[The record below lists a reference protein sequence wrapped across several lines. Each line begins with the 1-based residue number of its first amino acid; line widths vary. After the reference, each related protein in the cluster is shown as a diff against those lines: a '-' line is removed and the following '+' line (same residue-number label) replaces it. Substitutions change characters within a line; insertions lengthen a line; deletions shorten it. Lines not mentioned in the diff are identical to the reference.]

1 MTCRSLCVFHSMS
14 DCRLTVVHPHMVTVV
29 TWTHSAH
36 PYDFLNHSEDKSY
49 IEDGVGS
56 KDKLKMQHCSTGSR
70 IGSQWSVSSAN
81 PPLSLS
87 LTA

>member
-1 MTCRSLCVFHSMS
+1 M
-14 DCRLTVVHPHMVTVV
+14 
-29 TWTHSAH
+29 
-36 PYDFLNHSEDKSY
+36 Y